1 MVIDIFLTIFL
12 VALNG
17 FFVAAEFAIVK
28 VRSSQIDL
36 RAKEGHRM
44 ASLSKHIIAHLDSY
58 LSATQLGITI
68 ASLGLGWIGED
79 VVAQI
84 ILNIMHGVGV
94 ELSPE
99 NAHNIALPVAFI
111 VITVLHIVFGEL
123 APKSIAI
130 QRPEGTTLWLAA
142 PLNVF
147 YWLFRPFIWVLNG
160 FSNFI
165 LKLIGITPLKEA
177 EVHSP
182 EELRMMVEQGKK
194 SGVIEARKYEIIRN
208 AFDFAERTARQAMVP
223 RTHVFGV
230 NKSAPVQQSIDK
242 ILENGYSRIPV
253 YEGTIDHIVGIVFI
267 KDLLQKLRSGKDF
280 PIEEIIRPAHY
291 IASNKKLIDIMRDF
305 QKQHVQF
312 AIVVDEFGGTEGVI
326 TMEDILEELV
336 GEIQDEYDSETP
348 LIEQLEEKKYRVQG
362 SASLVALNEHLPRPL
377 PENEVYVTVAGMM
390 IDIVGR
396 IPNVGETIPYD
407 DYVFTVVKRIKN
419 QIIFVDIVDR
429 AEPIDEDRSGEKNS
443 RH

>member
-1 MVIDIFLTIFL
+1 MILDILLTVFL

-36 RAKEGHRM
+36 KAKEGHRM
-44 ASLSKHIIAHLDSY
+44 ASLSKHIIANLDSY

-68 ASLGLGWIGED
+68 ASLGLGWIGEE
-79 VVAQI
+79 VVA
-84 ILNIMHGVGV
+84 
-94 ELSPE
+94 ELVLSFFSAIGLELGPE
-99 NAHNIALPVAFI
+99 AAHRAALPIAFG

-123 APKSIAI
+123 APKSYAI
-130 QRPEGTTLWLAA
+130 QRPESTTLWLAA

-147 YWLFRPFIWVLNG
+147 YWIFKPFIWVLNG

-165 LKLIGITPLKEA
+165 LRRIGITPLKEA

-208 AFDFAERTARQAMVP
+208 AFDFAERSARQAMVP

-230 NKSAPVQQSIDK
+230 NKSWPIAQIIDK
-242 ILENGYSRIPV
+242 ILENGYSRVPV
-253 YEGTIDHIVGIVFI
+253 YDGTIDHVVGIIFT
-267 KDLLQKLRSGKDF
+267 KDLLLRLRNGKTF
-280 PIEEIIRPAHY
+280 PIDDIIRPATY

-336 GEIQDEYDSETP
+336 GEIQDEYDSEVP
-348 LIEQLEEKKYRVQG
+348 LVERIDDKKFRAQG
-362 SASLVALNEHLPRPL
+362 SVTLVALNEALPRPL
-377 PENEVYVTVAGMM
+377 PENEIYVTLAGML

-396 IPNVGETIPYD
+396 IPNVGESISYN
-407 DYVFTVVKRIKN
+407 DYVFTVLKRIKN
-419 QIIFVDIVDR
+419 QIILVDIADR
-429 AEPIDEDRSGEKNS
+429 AKPAEE
-443 RH
+443 